1 MAAVLCVS
9 ECPADLR
16 AIEDP
21 LNADGHE
28 VAFASDRLRAIEMLL
43 GRGFDAAILFL
54 GVSSREIWDLIPLV
68 GRVDPRLPILTVAQ
82 EDSVETQ
89 REIRRSRVFYHLT
102 QPVDADE
109 MREALREALMHRE
122 ARR

>member
-1 MAAVLCVS
+1 MAVVLCVS
-9 ECPADLR
+9 ESTQDVR

-28 VAFASDRLRAIEMLL
+28 VIFAGDRLRAIEILL
-43 GRGFDAAILFL
+43 ARGCDAAVLFL
-54 GVSSREIWDLIPLV
+54 GASSREIWDLIPLV

-109 MREALREALMHRE
+109 VREALREALMHRE
-122 ARR
+122 SSR